1 MSSEEAN
8 PRLILFHCVIFLTS
22 YSFTALAVV
31 LGSLSC
37 RKMKLLLFRGHWMVD
52 QNLTSSFL
60 CS

>member
-1 MSSEEAN
+1 MGSEDSN

-37 RKMKLLLFRGHWMVD
+37 RKMRLLPIR
-52 QNLTSSFL
+52 SF
-60 CS
+60 SEGT

>member
-37 RKMKLLLFRGHWMVD
+37 RKMKLLPIRNFSEGTGW
-52 QNLTSSFL
+52 
-60 CS
+60 